1 MISFDTQPKLDPP
14 DLFKGRFWELQ
25 RQPTNQP
32 IDFGSE
38 IEQKERPQDW
48 TEERAMTLWRNLIAS
63 LKQSRDSGLVAVF
76 LDPSWNQRSDRRQ
89 DARESKTS
97 TKSKSIMLET
107 LITSPLTIRYVF
119 DLYARLKRNKP
130 LYL

>member
-1 MISFDTQPKLDPP
+1 
-14 DLFKGRFWELQ
+14 
-25 RQPTNQP
+25 
-32 IDFGSE
+32 
-38 IEQKERPQDW
+38 
-48 TEERAMTLWRNLIAS
+48 MTLWRNLIAS

-107 LITSPLTIRYVF
+107 NTHYFAPYLTLRF
-119 DLYARLKRNKP
+119 
-130 LYL
+130 